1 MSRFARLPLALS
13 KPVGLANLWEPQVT
27 KGKKEI
33 SFFTIPEYE
42 TWKEE
47 NLDGRGWN
55 IKYFKVR
62 CLSLPPK

>member
-1 MSRFARLPLALS
+1 MSCTHLTFA
-13 KPVGLANLWEPQVT
+13 QVT

-47 NLDGRGWN
+47 TNDGRGWK
-55 IKYFKVR
+55 IKYFKV
-62 CLSLPPK
+62 SPTQ

>member
-1 MSRFARLPLALS
+1 M
-13 KPVGLANLWEPQVT
+13 T

>member
-1 MSRFARLPLALS
+1 MKVPGFLFEFITPIVKVSR
-13 KPVGLANLWEPQVT
+13 
-27 KGKKEI
+27 GKKEL

-47 NLDGRGWN
+47 NDDGRGWH

-62 CLSLPPK
+62 CVIDRAR